1 MSAGER
7 KRELIANLLAGQTT
21 LSLATVTPDG
31 LPRVTPL
38 FYLPQELRLYW
49 FSSPSSGHSRN
60 LAAQPD
66 CAVTIYAPATGWK
79 EIRGVQM
86 RGVASRVSDPEILKD
101 LTPQYITRFQLAR
114 LFQPLIAKSALYCF
128 EPHWL
133 RYLDNGRRFGYKFE
147 LTLTAQSTEC

>member
-1 MSAGER
+1 MDANRR
-7 KRELIANLLAGQTT
+7 KRELIANLLAAQTT
-21 LSLATVTPDG
+21 LSLATVTSDG

-49 FSSPSSGHSRN
+49 FSSPSSGHSCN

-66 CAVTIYAPATGWK
+66 CAVTVYAPATSWK

-86 RGVASRVSDPEILKD
+86 RGVASRVKDPESCDKM
-101 LTPQYITRFQLAR
+101 TAQYTTRFQLSR

-133 RYLDNGRRFGYKFE
+133 RYLDNSRRFGYKFE
-147 LTLTAQSTEC
+147 LTLTTQNTEC

>member
-1 MSAGER
+1 MDANRR
-7 KRELIANLLAGQTT
+7 KRELIANLLAAQTT

-31 LPRVTPL
+31 SPRVTPL
-38 FYLPQELRLYW
+38 FYLPQDLRLYW

-66 CAVTIYAPATGWK
+66 CAVTVYSPATGWK
-79 EIRGVQM
+79 EIRGAQM
-86 RGVASRVSDPEILKD
+86 RGAVSRVKDPELHSTI
-101 LTPQYITRFQLAR
+101 TPQYITRFQLSR

-133 RYLDNGRRFGYKFE
+133 RYLDNSRRFGYKFE
-147 LTLTAQSTEC
+147 LTLTTQNTEC

>member
-60 LAAQPD
+60 LAAQSD
-66 CAVTIYAPATGWK
+66 CAVTVYGPAATWK

-86 RGVASRVSDPEILKD
+86 RGVASRVSAPEILKD
-101 LTPQYITRFQLAR
+101 LTPQYITRFQLSR

-128 EPHWL
+128 EPQWL
-133 RYLDNGRRFGYKFE
+133 RYLDNSRRFGYKFE

>member
-1 MSAGER
+1 MDANRR
-7 KRELIANLLAGQTT
+7 KRELIANLLAAQTT

-31 LPRVTPL
+31 APRVTPL

-49 FSSPSSGHSRN
+49 FSSPSSDHSRY
-60 LAAQPD
+60 LAAQAT
-66 CAVTIYAPATGWK
+66 CAVTVYAPATGWK

-86 RGVASRVSDPEILKD
+86 RGEASRVSDPEIRSKI
-101 LTPQYITRFQLAR
+101 TAQYTSRFQLSR

-133 RYLDNGRRFGYKFE
+133 RYLDNSRRFGYKCE
-147 LTLTAQSTEC
+147 LSLTTQSTEC